1 MKHRL
6 DVVMSQPKWL
16 TPAEMLAW
24 RGFIT
29 TSTDLVNLIAKDLA
43 PYGLDGGDYQLL
55 AMLSEAPDQ
64 KLKMC
69 DLAERLRLSRSGL
82 TRRIDGVLK
91 AKYVSQIRDNQDGRV
106 VFAHLTKK
114 GFDLIKKVAPHH
126 LESVRSRMIDL
137 LSPAEI
143 RAFGSGFE
151 KIARNVKQSE

>member
-1 MKHRL
+1 
-6 DVVMSQPKWL
+6 MSQPKWL
-16 TPAEMLAW
+16 TPTEMLAW

-91 AKYVSQIRDNQDGRV
+91 AKYVSQVRDNQDGRV

-137 LSPAEI
+137 LSPTEI

>member
-1 MKHRL
+1 
-6 DVVMSQPKWL
+6 MSQPKWL

-55 AMLSEAPDQ
+55 AMLSEAPGQ

-91 AKYVSQIRDNQDGRV
+91 AKYVSQVRDNEDGRV

>member
-1 MKHRL
+1 
-6 DVVMSQPKWL
+6 MSQPKWL

-126 LESVRSRMIDL
+126 LESVRSRMINL

-143 RAFGSGFE
+143 RAFGSGFK

>member
-1 MKHRL
+1 
-6 DVVMSQPKWL
+6 MSQPKWL

-91 AKYVSQIRDNQDGRV
+91 AKYVSQVRDNQDGRV

>member
-1 MKHRL
+1 
-6 DVVMSQPKWL
+6 MSQPKWL

-91 AKYVSQIRDNQDGRV
+91 AKYVSQVRDNQDGRV

-114 GFDLIKKVAPHH
+114 GLI
-126 LESVRSRMIDL
+126 
-137 LSPAEI
+137 
-143 RAFGSGFE
+143 
-151 KIARNVKQSE
+151 

>member
-1 MKHRL
+1 ML
-6 DVVMSQPKWL
+6 NTVTNPNWL
-16 TPAEMLAW
+16 NSAEMKAW
-24 RGFIT
+24 RGFVS
-29 TSTDLVNLIAKDLA
+29 TSSDLLNLIARDLE
-43 PYGLDGGDYQLL
+43 PFGIDGGDYQLL

-91 AKYVSQIRDNQDGRV
+91 AKYVSQERDNQDGRV

>member
-1 MKHRL
+1 
-6 DVVMSQPKWL
+6 
-16 TPAEMLAW
+16 
-24 RGFIT
+24 
-29 TSTDLVNLIAKDLA
+29 
-43 PYGLDGGDYQLL
+43 
-55 AMLSEAPDQ
+55 MLSEAPDQ

-91 AKYVSQIRDNQDGRV
+91 AKYVSQVRDNQDGRV

-137 LSPAEI
+137 LSPTEI

>member
-1 MKHRL
+1 
-6 DVVMSQPKWL
+6 MSQPKWL

-29 TSTDLVNLIAKDLA
+29 TTTDLVNLIAKDLA

-91 AKYVSQIRDNQDGRV
+91 AKYVSQVRDNQDGRV

>member
-1 MKHRL
+1 
-6 DVVMSQPKWL
+6 MSQPKWL

-91 AKYVSQIRDNQDGRV
+91 ARYVSQVRDNQDGRV

>member
-1 MKHRL
+1 
-6 DVVMSQPKWL
+6 MSQPKWL

-91 AKYVSQIRDNQDGRV
+91 AKYVSQVRDNQDGRV

-151 KIARNVKQSE
+151 EIARNVKQSE

>member
-1 MKHRL
+1 
-6 DVVMSQPKWL
+6 MSQPKWL

-91 AKYVSQIRDNQDGRV
+91 AKYVSQVRDNQDGRV

-126 LESVRSRMIDL
+126 LESVRSRMINL
-137 LSPAEI
+137 FSPAEI

-151 KIARNVKQSE
+151 KIAKNVKQSE